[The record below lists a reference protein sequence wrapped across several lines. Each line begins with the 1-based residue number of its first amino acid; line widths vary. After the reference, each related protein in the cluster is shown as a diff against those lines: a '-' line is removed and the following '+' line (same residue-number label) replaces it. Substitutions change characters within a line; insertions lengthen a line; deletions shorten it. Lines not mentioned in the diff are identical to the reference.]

1 MVKPVFR
8 KQFWAKTWKK
18 ISAKAWVSISAKK
31 SQTKRSRRPAYA
43 AEMPIEGVNESTN
56 TPTADRERSSS
67 PPNRPPQQ
75 PQPAPE
81 QTGKPWR
88 WSLIWLAALGVLGGM
103 GTAALIWLVSLP
115 PQIDCRDPA
124 RLTLD
129 MERLYCAQEAAQ
141 SGDLSKLIDSMTKL
155 GQWKPDHPLYKEA
168 QRLIGEWSEQVFRH
182 AIRKVEQGDLKG
194 AEAAISHIPQTAP
207 IHADAQKA
215 LTRWRKYSRE
225 AADIYAKA
233 QTALKKRDWS
243 GVSQQ
248 IVQLAEFER
257 DHWQLEKGADFLAR
271 QLGTEKQAWQVLS
284 RAQKLAA
291 SGTPQQIGAAIP
303 LAQQVP
309 AKTYAA
315 EAAKVNLKQWSQK
328 LVALGTQKWQ
338 KGDRAGAVAT
348 LKLAPNVVNTP
359 EIEDLYKFSHAYK
372 LANSALSQD
381 WTPKVGHLLNLTEA
395 IAALAQVKP
404 ASPFYSQA
412 QAHKKDWQAQMK
424 DLIQLKYASATAGLG
439 QQSTLKLAIGQAKQI
454 DADQPRRLQAQSL
467 IAYWEQEAQ
476 RLEDRPILDQA
487 IQFAKAGSISDL
499 KAAIAQAGEIA
510 LGRAL
515 RVKAQTY
522 IAMWRSQ
529 IQTLEDQ
536 PKLDRAWELARQG
549 KLGEAIAAA
558 SGIQAGR
565 SLYRQ
570 AQSAIS
576 DWRYQ
581 QVVDAQIA
589 RDQPILDRA
598 ASLAETGNL
607 AAAIDVA
614 SQIEPGRALYGR
626 AQSSIDQWQDQ
637 LNPPPISEPTIPSS
651 DGFDPLEAI
660 PTEAPWLQEPTP
672 PAPQGATSFPTPTL
686 QTSPTNP
693 LPTNSPAPPATYEP
707 YLQPNPTTPA
717 DGSTDG
723 PTNGTTDGTTDG
735 APTPMGGPA
744 SPPIEQVPPP
754 PVEPLPPE
762 PLDVLPPAP

>member
-1 MVKPVFR
+1 M
-8 KQFWAKTWKK
+8 
-18 ISAKAWVSISAKK
+18 
-31 SQTKRSRRPAYA
+31 
-43 AEMPIEGVNESTN
+43 
-56 TPTADRERSSS
+56 
-67 PPNRPPQQ
+67 
-75 PQPAPE
+75 
-81 QTGKPWR
+81 
-88 WSLIWLAALGVLGGM
+88 
-103 GTAALIWLVSLP
+103 
-115 PQIDCRDPA
+115 
-124 RLTLD
+124 
-129 MERLYCAQEAAQ
+129 
-141 SGDLSKLIDSMTKL
+141 
-155 GQWKPDHPLYKEA
+155 
-168 QRLIGEWSEQVFRH
+168 
-182 AIRKVEQGDLKG
+182 
-194 AEAAISHIPQTAP
+194 
-207 IHADAQKA
+207 
-215 LTRWRKYSRE
+215 
-225 AADIYAKA
+225 
-233 QTALKKRDWS
+233 
-243 GVSQQ
+243 
-248 IVQLAEFER
+248 
-257 DHWQLEKGADFLAR
+257 
-271 QLGTEKQAWQVLS
+271 
-284 RAQKLAA
+284 
-291 SGTPQQIGAAIP
+291 
-303 LAQQVP
+303 
-309 AKTYAA
+309 
-315 EAAKVNLKQWSQK
+315 
-328 LVALGTQKWQ
+328 
-338 KGDRAGAVAT
+338 
-348 LKLAPNVVNTP
+348 
-359 EIEDLYKFSHAYK
+359 
-372 LANSALSQD
+372 
-381 WTPKVGHLLNLTEA
+381 
-395 IAALAQVKP
+395 KP

-412 QAHKKDWQAQMK
+412 QAHKKDWQTQLK
-424 DLIQLKYASATAGLG
+424 DLIQLKYAIATAGLG

-454 DADQPRRLQAQSL
+454 DADHPRRLQAQSL

-487 IQFAKAGSISDL
+487 IQIAKAGSIDDL

-672 PAPQGATSFPTPTL
+672 PTPPAPQGATSFPTPTL

-723 PTNGTTDGTTDG
+723 PTNGTTDD

-754 PVEPLPPE
+754 PVDPLPPE